1 MYHWNFVFQSNFGLI
16 DDATVDNRQK
26 RHYPNAIHGKRV
38 NLGKPDAVG
47 GTDKGVHVSGLKKV
61 GPKLHL
67 LFRPESLAFRSTS
80 GAPHNSRLQ
89 TLGPYS

>member
-47 GTDKGVHVSGLKKV
+47 GTDKGGKSCTIGIC
-61 GPKLHL
+61 
-67 LFRPESLAFRSTS
+67 FSSLTS
-80 GAPHNSRLQ
+80 A
-89 TLGPYS
+89 